1 MRANRGFTLIELVVG
16 MVIFSIVMLIV
27 VNLMSAQSARSV
39 DPVLQSRA
47 SELGQSIISEIMSKA
62 FDERSSRTGNALR
75 CNELTPC
82 TASGNLGPDNTEV
95 RGTFNDVDD
104 YHGLIASGETIQSSL
119 GQNIVSP
126 DGAMYQGFRVAVQ
139 VFYDDN
145 LDGINDDIAGSATV
159 VGNVKLLRVTVTT
172 PLDEDIVFTAHR
184 WNF

>member
-16 MVIFSIVMLIV
+16 MVVFSIVMLIV
-27 VNLMSAQSARSV
+27 FNVISVQSARSV

-47 SELGQSIISEIMSKA
+47 SELGQSIISEVMSKA
-62 FDERSSRTGNALR
+62 FDEQSSRTGNDLR
-75 CNELTPC
+75 CNEGTPC
-82 TASGNLGPDNTEV
+82 TISGSLGPDNAEV

-104 YHGLIASGETIQSSL
+104 YHGLVASGETIQSSL

-126 DGAMYQGFRVAVQ
+126 DGAMYRGFRIAIQ

-145 LDGINDDIAGSATV
+145 LDGINDDIAGSGNV
-159 VGNVKLLRVTVTT
+159 VGNVKLIQVTVIT